1 MGAGK
6 TVPIIL
12 MTIDEAIEHLTG
24 TPRKS
29 KKTLEVSTRILSD
42 FAVWCEDQG
51 HFEDYEEHYPNHD
64 CRSDIENAKVKALHR
79 DGIYLLR
86 DQSGY
91 EKTVEASFDDHG
103 TLVRL
108 VDKDGNNWI
117 DWANDVRTEPRES
130 HQ

>member
-1 MGAGK
+1 MGRA

-12 MTIDEAIEHLTG
+12 MKIYKAIEHLTG
-24 TPRKS
+24 NPRKS
-29 KKTLEVSTRILSD
+29 KKTLEATEILSD

-51 HFEDYEEHYPNHD
+51 HLDDYEAHYPNHD
-64 CRSDIENAKVKALHR
+64 CRSAVKQEPPKT

-91 EKTVEASFDDHG
+91 EKTVEASFDDRG
-103 TLVRL
+103 KLVRL

-117 DWANDVRTEPRES
+117 NWANDVIWTEPRES